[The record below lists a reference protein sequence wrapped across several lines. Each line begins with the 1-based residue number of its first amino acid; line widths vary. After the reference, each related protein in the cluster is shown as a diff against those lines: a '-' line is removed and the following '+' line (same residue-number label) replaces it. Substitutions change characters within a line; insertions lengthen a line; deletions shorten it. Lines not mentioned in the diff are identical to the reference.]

1 MEPTIARASV
11 SQVADQRE
19 CDQLRR
25 YARYRRLLADI
36 QEAARFEDARRRL
49 EVLLTRLIT

>member
-49 EVLLTRLIT
+49 EAFLTRLIT

>member
-1 MEPTIARASV
+1 MKPTITRAPV

-36 QEAARFEDARRRL
+36 QEAARREEARRRL
-49 EVLLTRLIT
+49 ELHLARLII